1 MEVKKTDGSFEE
13 FIPEKIEKSICDAFS
28 SVNDKCN
35 EGLLRILTK
44 NLFVYDKI
52 STQEIRRQVEEN
64 LMSINK
70 KAAKAYIQKYDDRKH
85 LKKDEDFIKQYINA
99 SNAST
104 GSKYD
109 SNANV
114 GNKNVVTLGQELHK
128 GKNIQQNRYIMHN
141 KIKALY
147 SKKLA
152 DQYIKDLESHVLY
165 KHDESGTPGY
175 PYTYSSKEV
184 VEVLYNGKNLLLPL
198 DLLYQIVD
206 EKEHLVDNENIV
218 YQKVPWHL
226 YVKDNE
232 GKYTKITKLT
242 KKKRHR
248 PLVRVKTA
256 FGEDLVVTDNHPMI
270 TDINDIENTVEAKD
284 SLGCTQY
291 RVGDKLSFKG
301 NDKIDFKDLLPSWV
315 EIDES
320 FIKYQ
325 QATLKRYIDVNR
337 KLGYV
342 IGFFVGDGNF
352 NNTSKT
358 LVFTQGEK
366 TVLEKLN
373 NLIYDIFGITGK
385 IQHSKGYNKEKY
397 VLILSNLYVYE
408 LFRGYFKIQDK
419 AQNKTLP
426 YNILEFNEEFAKG
439 CLEGLI
445 DSDGTIKDNGSAI
458 SIRLASR
465 ACILQCTQLF
475 RYFNYN
481 VGNTKQSLPF
491 GNNSSF
497 KTNYTIWGISATKKV
512 DSVLLNESEKVN
524 KHLIDAKTNNLKYK
538 NSGYVNI
545 TSVEEIEEESAFYD
559 LNDFIYDITTETHT
573 FSCNNILVHNCVAI
587 TMYPFLIDG
596 LTKLGGQSTAPTDLK
611 SYCGEFINLV
621 YSISSQFMGAC
632 LYKDQVINF
641 VENGVAKRYK
651 IKDFVNK
658 YLSGNITK
666 FENYQGEWEYA
677 KLPENIKVLEDGKLV
692 DVLKVYRRKYN
703 SDIYKISTKDG
714 HVAYTSE
721 DHVFK
726 QLIQGRGLEIK
737 AKQLEVNDTVFMNK
751 DYSSLIDF
759 TSNDFKK
766 GWLIGMLCGDGCL
779 TKENVVELSV
789 NYEQEYLGDIFN
801 EYSKEIYG
809 YELSKNNGHNC
820 LNYTKMNKD
829 FKDSVMEDII
839 GNTTYDKHIDLSNKS
854 LSYIAGWL
862 DGMFCSDGSYSETH
876 GITISLTNKELSDNI
891 REAVTYF
898 GLPYK
903 NLTVVKPHGN
913 KKESY
918 QQYVSSRILKYLK
931 HVHEKCLKRGR
942 KNIQDASREV
952 YYYGYN
958 AFQGRHM
965 SNKRML
971 VSCSKQDVKYNTDV
985 IESIEVFKNDD
996 DYVYEIETSSH
1007 WYNCGGFITH
1017 NCATPEFLMYM
1028 DYFIRKDYGDD
1039 YLNKLDVKVDLS
1051 RKERTLEEV
1060 IENCFQQVVH
1070 SMNMPAGNRGYQS
1083 VFWNVGYFD
1092 KNYFDGVFGDFVFP
1106 DGTKPKWET
1115 LSWLQKKFMKWF
1127 NEERTKYILTF
1138 PVETMAML
1146 TDGHDIVD
1154 KEYAD
1159 FTSEMWAEGHSFFCY
1174 LSDSPD
1180 SLSSCCFDKDQ
1191 KVLWKSSTLGVKLTT
1206 LEELH
1211 NSKWGTDKK
1220 NLRIF
1225 HNGSWVRGK
1234 SIKLPNREMY
1244 KITTLNNKVFLMT
1257 DNHINLT
1264 LEGEKETKELTTNDY
1279 LMFNTQKL
1287 SAVPEN
1293 DENLTYEQGF
1303 VVGAFLGDGS
1313 FGSVNKG
1320 VIYDINFSQ
1329 NIEKYEETLKY
1340 INIAN
1345 EQLGGESKCK
1355 LNEVYNN
1362 VYPLRISSRK
1372 LASFIMK
1379 WTLWERGTYAY
1390 NKKLNLN
1397 CLLQS
1402 EEFRR
1407 GILDGWYNTDG
1418 GNTNRCYTTS
1428 KELAEDMEVLITSL
1442 GMQSIINVSDKTEEP
1457 VIIRGEEYNR
1467 NYPLYCVKWYAES
1480 NNRANKDK
1488 EKAWI
1493 KKNNSIFF
1501 KVKSI
1506 EKVDY
1511 TEDVYCIECAN
1522 EEEPYFT
1529 LPCGL
1534 ITHNCR
1540 LRNSLKDSN
1549 LDDEH
1554 NHTTHQ
1560 FSMGTASVA
1569 TGSKSVMTINLNRVI
1584 QDATRKYAKEV
1595 ENIEISDGAQFEVK
1609 KAVYKEKL
1617 YEYISNEI
1625 TSLTERVHKYQRA
1638 FNEILKDFYNSNMLD
1653 VYSAG
1658 FISLKKQYLTV
1669 GVNGL
1674 TDAAEFLGL
1683 EANLNEEY
1691 NYFVNVIL
1699 ETINKSNK
1707 KDRTKE
1713 CMYNTEF
1720 VPGEN
1725 LSNKN
1730 YNWDKK
1736 DGYYVSPKHV
1746 MYSSYFFNPEDS
1758 SLSVLDK
1765 MKLHGE
1771 NFVKYLDGGQAA
1783 HLNLNEHLSFNQYR
1797 ELLKVASQN
1806 GCSYFTFNV
1815 KNSVCN
1821 DCGHISKDT
1830 LDTCPKCGSHNIDYL
1845 TRIIGYL
1852 SRVSSFAEA
1861 RQVEEKMRYYS

>member
-35 EGLLRILTK
+35 EGLLKILTK

-141 KIKALY
+141 KIKTLY

-184 VEVLYNGKNLLLPL
+184 VEVLYNGKNLLLPF

-206 EKEHLVDNENIV
+206 EKEHLVDDENIV

-232 GKYTKITKLT
+232 GKYTKVTKLT

-315 EIDES
+315 EIDET

-325 QATLKRYIDVNR
+325 QASLKRYIDVNR
-337 KLGYV
+337 KLGYI

-366 TVLEKLN
+366 TILEKLN
-373 NLIYDIFGITGK
+373 NFIYDIFGITGK

-497 KTNYTIWGISATKKV
+497 KTNYTIWGISATKKP

-524 KHLIDAKTNNLKYK
+524 KRLIDAKSNNLKYK

-596 LTKLGGQSTAPTDLK
+596 LTKLGGQSIAPTDLK

-621 YSISSQFMGAC
+621 YSISSQFMGA
-632 LYKDQVINF
+632 V
-641 VENGVAKRYK
+641 
-651 IKDFVNK
+651 
-658 YLSGNITK
+658 
-666 FENYQGEWEYA
+666 
-677 KLPENIKVLEDGKLV
+677 
-692 DVLKVYRRKYN
+692 
-703 SDIYKISTKDG
+703 
-714 HVAYTSE
+714 
-721 DHVFK
+721 
-726 QLIQGRGLEIK
+726 
-737 AKQLEVNDTVFMNK
+737 
-751 DYSSLIDF
+751 
-759 TSNDFKK
+759 
-766 GWLIGMLCGDGCL
+766 
-779 TKENVVELSV
+779 
-789 NYEQEYLGDIFN
+789 
-801 EYSKEIYG
+801 
-809 YELSKNNGHNC
+809 
-820 LNYTKMNKD
+820 
-829 FKDSVMEDII
+829 
-839 GNTTYDKHIDLSNKS
+839 
-854 LSYIAGWL
+854 
-862 DGMFCSDGSYSETH
+862 
-876 GITISLTNKELSDNI
+876 
-891 REAVTYF
+891 
-898 GLPYK
+898 
-903 NLTVVKPHGN
+903 
-913 KKESY
+913 
-918 QQYVSSRILKYLK
+918 
-931 HVHEKCLKRGR
+931 
-942 KNIQDASREV
+942 
-952 YYYGYN
+952 
-958 AFQGRHM
+958 
-965 SNKRML
+965 
-971 VSCSKQDVKYNTDV
+971 
-985 IESIEVFKNDD
+985 
-996 DYVYEIETSSH
+996 
-1007 WYNCGGFITH
+1007 
-1017 NCATPEFLMYM
+1017 ATPECLMYM

-1083 VFWNVGYFD
+1083 VFWNIGYFD

-1180 SLSSCCFDKDQ
+1180 SLSSCC
-1191 KVLWKSSTLGVKLTT
+1191 
-1206 LEELH
+1206 
-1211 NSKWGTDKK
+1211 
-1220 NLRIF
+1220 
-1225 HNGSWVRGK
+1225 
-1234 SIKLPNREMY
+1234 
-1244 KITTLNNKVFLMT
+1244 
-1257 DNHINLT
+1257 
-1264 LEGEKETKELTTNDY
+1264 
-1279 LMFNTQKL
+1279 
-1287 SAVPEN
+1287 
-1293 DENLTYEQGF
+1293 
-1303 VVGAFLGDGS
+1303 
-1313 FGSVNKG
+1313 
-1320 VIYDINFSQ
+1320 
-1329 NIEKYEETLKY
+1329 
-1340 INIAN
+1340 
-1345 EQLGGESKCK
+1345 
-1355 LNEVYNN
+1355 
-1362 VYPLRISSRK
+1362 
-1372 LASFIMK
+1372 
-1379 WTLWERGTYAY
+1379 
-1390 NKKLNLN
+1390 
-1397 CLLQS
+1397 
-1402 EEFRR
+1402 
-1407 GILDGWYNTDG
+1407 
-1418 GNTNRCYTTS
+1418 
-1428 KELAEDMEVLITSL
+1428 
-1442 GMQSIINVSDKTEEP
+1442 
-1457 VIIRGEEYNR
+1457 
-1467 NYPLYCVKWYAES
+1467 
-1480 NNRANKDK
+1480 
-1488 EKAWI
+1488 
-1493 KKNNSIFF
+1493 
-1501 KVKSI
+1501 
-1506 EKVDY
+1506 
-1511 TEDVYCIECAN
+1511 
-1522 EEEPYFT
+1522 
-1529 LPCGL
+1529 
-1534 ITHNCR
+1534 R
-1540 LRNSLKDSN
+1540 LRNSLKDTN

-1595 ENIEISDGAQFEVK
+1595 ENVEISDGTQFEVK

-1821 DCGHISKDT
+1821 DCGYISKDT